1 MLRRI
6 SLMVLQVIGLA
17 LVLVVSSL
25 VPASAQE
32 SWAVYMY
39 VCGSDLETEY
49 GAATDN
55 LEELMKVSLP
65 ENVTFF
71 VQTGGAKK
79 WQLKGVPNKAIGRY
93 VYDSKGW
100 RELMTL
106 PDASMGARGT
116 LTEFLSFAG
125 EHFPADH
132 RMVIF
137 WDHGGGSLGG
147 FCSDEKSDETLSLG
161 DLRYALENS
170 LGKNPA
176 QPPLEMVC
184 FDTCLMATLDTV
196 NALQGYSKYL
206 VASQELMPGCGTDY
220 RTWAGA
226 LAANPALGGRELG
239 QIICDS
245 YMDRCRKFE
254 SADMATLSLLDL
266 SKLPALNAAYERLGE
281 EALQSAKSAPR
292 DFFVGF
298 DRAAGSVENY
308 GPNRAEE
315 GSWTDMVDMG
325 SLAAETA
332 LPGGEALQSALRDVV
347 AYKVT
352 GPYRR
357 YGNGLSC
364 YYSLDGDREM
374 LKAYCGLPGA
384 SPAFGRLYSQM
395 LTPDKG
401 GNFLFDYDLSKL
413 DNKSVDTEG
422 ESVVLRL
429 SPEEVN
435 AISEVECLL
444 SWEKDGRPL
453 VLGTDDKVDKNW
465 EQGIFRD
472 TFEGEWPR
480 LCGHVIPMDM
490 EEAHPDYYLYYSLIY
505 LNGKKHYLFSA
516 YDMGKKAFEIMGAYR
531 ILSNGQLDRVV
542 TQLQQGDEVVPVFY
556 DYDGR
561 EVKGEKF
568 RISEKPYIADEP
580 LPAGNYNFFFRIKA
594 PRHEPVLTEGMPIRV
609 N

>member
-17 LVLVVSSL
+17 LVLVVGSL

-170 LGKNPA
+170 LGKDPA

-184 FDTCLMATLDTV
+184 FDTCLMATLETA
-196 NALQGYSKYL
+196 NTLQGYSKYL

-254 SADMATLSLLDL
+254 SADMATLSLWIWA
-266 SKLPALNAAYERLGE
+266 SCLP
-281 EALQSAKSAPR
+281 
-292 DFFVGF
+292 
-298 DRAAGSVENY
+298 
-308 GPNRAEE
+308 
-315 GSWTDMVDMG
+315 
-325 SLAAETA
+325 
-332 LPGGEALQSALRDVV
+332 
-347 AYKVT
+347 
-352 GPYRR
+352 
-357 YGNGLSC
+357 
-364 YYSLDGDREM
+364 
-374 LKAYCGLPGA
+374 
-384 SPAFGRLYSQM
+384 
-395 LTPDKG
+395 
-401 GNFLFDYDLSKL
+401 
-413 DNKSVDTEG
+413 
-422 ESVVLRL
+422 
-429 SPEEVN
+429 
-435 AISEVECLL
+435 
-444 SWEKDGRPL
+444 
-453 VLGTDDKVDKNW
+453 
-465 EQGIFRD
+465 
-472 TFEGEWPR
+472 
-480 LCGHVIPMDM
+480 
-490 EEAHPDYYLYYSLIY
+490 
-505 LNGKKHYLFSA
+505 
-516 YDMGKKAFEIMGAYR
+516 
-531 ILSNGQLDRVV
+531 
-542 TQLQQGDEVVPVFY
+542 
-556 DYDGR
+556 
-561 EVKGEKF
+561 
-568 RISEKPYIADEP
+568 
-580 LPAGNYNFFFRIKA
+580 
-594 PRHEPVLTEGMPIRV
+594 
-609 N
+609 

>member
-1 MLRRI
+1 MPRKIYVRC
-6 SLMVLQVIGLA
+6 LQVCLLA
-17 LVLVVSSL
+17 CCLVFGSL
-25 VPASAQE
+25 SPVFAQE

-170 LGKNPA
+170 LGKDPA

-184 FDTCLMATLDTV
+184 FDTCLMATLETA
-196 NALQGYSKYL
+196 NTLQGYSKYL

-266 SKLPALNAAYERLGE
+266 GKLPALNNAYERLGE
-281 EALQSAKSAPR
+281 AALQSAKADPR
-292 DFFVGF
+292 DFFIGF

-315 GSWTDMVDMG
+315 GSWTDMVDLG
-325 SLAAETA
+325 ALAAETA
-332 LPGGEALQSALRDVV
+332 LPGGEALQAALRDVV
-347 AYKVT
+347 AYRVA

-374 LKAYCGLPGA
+374 LDAYCGLPGA
-384 SPAFGRLYSQM
+384 SPAFSRLYSQM
-395 LTPDKG
+395 LTPDRTG
-401 GNFLFDYDLSKL
+401 RFIFDYDLSKL
-413 DNKSVDTEG
+413 DNKSVALEG
-422 ESVVLRL
+422 ESVVLHL

-444 SWEKDGRPL
+444 SWEKDGKQL

-505 LNGKKHYLFSA
+505 LNGKKHYLLSA
-516 YDMGKKAFEIMGAYR
+516 YDVGEKAFEILGAYR
-531 ILSNGQLDRVV
+531 ILSSGQLDRVV

-556 DYDGR
+556 DYEGR

-568 RISEKPYIADEP
+568 RLNEKPHIEDGA

-594 PRHEPVLTEGMPIRV
+594 PRHEPVLSEGMSFTV